1 MLDVPPVKPIRF
13 SHHLP
18 GLVAILLTVLCW
30 AIAANV
36 AFNLF
41 RAGIQPLE
49 LAGVSAMIATFG
61 LAILHSFFG
70 RGQAKPMS
78 AKQFALG
85 LVLVFL
91 VAADY
96 VAIQQLPVAI
106 AIVLL
111 FTAPVLVVL
120 WTTLAAH
127 RPLSRSVLSALVVS
141 MLGVVL
147 VSKLLESSPGQ
158 INWFGIGTGLTTA
171 VCFAAYIVLS
181 EQILSEQ
188 ILSEKQ
194 TGANESIGILLKTYA
209 IASLFW
215 LAYQFT
221 QGFPTTLLTAEYFPN
236 ILIVGIIGNLL
247 PYLLFLWSM
256 QQVRAERAAIVATLE
271 PLIAAMLAWLWFGQT
286 LTLLQIIGGVLIIAA
301 VTTLQLQGTQLSHRS
316 TQSN

>member
-1 MLDVPPVKPIRF
+1 MLDVPPAKSIRF
-13 SHHLP
+13 SRTLP
-18 GLVAILLTVLCW
+18 GLIAILLTVLCW

-49 LAGVSAMIATFG
+49 LAGSSAVIATFG
-61 LAILHSFFG
+61 LAILHSFCG

-78 AKQFALG
+78 LEQFALG

-111 FTAPVLVVL
+111 FTAPMLVVL
-120 WTTLAAH
+120 WTTLAAR
-127 RPLSRSVLSALVVS
+127 RPLSQSVLGALAVS
-141 MLGVVL
+141 MLGVIL
-147 VSKLLESSPGQ
+147 VSKLLESSLEQ
-158 INWFGIGTGLTTA
+158 VNWFGIGIGLTTA
-171 VCFAAYIVLS
+171 VCFATYIVLS
-181 EQILSEQ
+181 EH

-194 TGANESIGILLKTYA
+194 TEANESIEILLKTYA

-215 LAYQFT
+215 LAYQLT
-221 QGFPTTLLTAEYFPN
+221 QGLPTRLLTAEHIPN
-236 ILIVGIIGNLL
+236 VLIVGIVGNLL

-256 QQVRAERAAIVATLE
+256 QRVPAEKAAIVATLE
-271 PLIAAMLAWLWFGQT
+271 PLVAAMLAWLWFGQA
-286 LTLLQIIGGVLIIAA
+286 LTPLQIIGGVLIIIA
-301 VTTLQLQGTQLSHRS
+301 VTALQLKE
-316 TQSN
+316 N

>member
-1 MLDVPPVKPIRF
+1 MLDVPPTKPIRF
-13 SHHLP
+13 SHDLP
-18 GLVAILLTVLCW
+18 GLIAILLTVLCW

-49 LAGVSAMIATFG
+49 LAGASAMIATFG
-61 LAILHSFFG
+61 LAILHSFCG

-78 AKQFALG
+78 LKQFALG

-96 VAIQQLPVAI
+96 VAIQQLPVAV

-111 FTAPVLVVL
+111 FTAPILVVL
-120 WTTLAAH
+120 WTALVTR
-127 RPLSRSVLSALVVS
+127 RPLSQSILGALALSI
-141 MLGVVL
+141 LGVIL
-147 VSKLLESSPGQ
+147 VSKLLESSLEQ
-158 INWFGIGTGLTTA
+158 INWLGIGIGLTTA
-171 VCFAAYIVLS
+171 LCFAAYIVLS

-188 ILSEKQ
+188 L
-194 TGANESIGILLKTYA
+194 TGATESIEILLRTYA

-221 QGFPTTLLTAEYFPN
+221 QGLPITLLTAEHVTN
-236 ILIVGIIGNLL
+236 VLIVGTVGNLL

-256 QQVRAERAAIVATLE
+256 QRVPAERAAIVATLE
-271 PLIAAMLAWLWFGQT
+271 PLVAAILAWLWFGQT
-286 LTLLQIIGGVLIIAA
+286 LTPLQIIGGALIIVA
-301 VTTLQLQGTQLSHRS
+301 VTALQLKE
-316 TQSN
+316 N